1 MRTRKSI
8 CRQNGGC
15 WGTTWRN
22 LSRQK
27 DTQPWRTGRECGGH
41 CLRRVQSSAAFKLFR
56 GSTPFQHISSLLPLQ
71 GVRRVGRLVF
81 RWAKRSSIIKISY
94 QSMMM
99 LALAV
104 QNSVVSFPGGRY
116 TFDTPQTGSSSCC
129 RLLLRIDT
137 S

>member
-8 CRQNGGC
+8 CRQNRGC

-27 DTQPWRTGRECGGH
+27 DTQPWRTGREYGDQ
-41 CLRRVQSSAAFKLFR
+41 CLRRVQSSAAFELFR

-71 GVRRVGRLVF
+71 GARRVGRLVF
-81 RWAKRSSIIKISY
+81 RWAKHGSVIKISY

-99 LALAV
+99 SALAV
-104 QNSVVSFPGGRY
+104 QNFVVSFPGGQY
-116 TFDTPQTGSSSCC
+116 TFDTPRTGSSSCC
-129 RLLLRIDT
+129 RLLSRIDM